1 MLRSPI
7 EILLSLPAVF
17 LAMSFHEF
25 AHAWTADRMGDP
37 TPRNHGRLTLDPL
50 VHIDWIGLIV
60 FILFGYG
67 WAKPVKVNPS
77 NFRNKKWG
85 DILVSFSGPLANL
98 FLAVIGALLYA
109 LLVRFP
115 GYSKTVDIILGIMN
129 YIIYLNIVF
138 CLLNLIPIP
147 PFDGY
152 RVIKNLLFRVNIRFF
167 MKLEQ
172 FSIYILFAFVLLGL
186 FDLLISRPTFLIYQF
201 LVYSG
206 FELIA
211 LFF

>member
-50 VHIDWIGLIV
+50 AHVDWIGLIL
-60 FILFGYG
+60 FALFGYG
-67 WAKPVKVNPS
+67 WAKPVRVNPS
-77 NFRNKKWG
+77 NFRNKRKG
-85 DILVSFSGPLANL
+85 DILISISGPLANL
-98 FLAVIGALLYA
+98 FLALLAALLYA
-109 LLVRFP
+109 FLAQFP
-115 GYSKTVDIILGIMN
+115 RYSKTMDMVLSMVN
-129 YIIYLNIVF
+129 YVVYLNIVF

-152 RVIKNLLFRVNIRFF
+152 RVVKNLLFRVNIGFF

-172 FSIYILFAFVLLGL
+172 FSTYILLAFILLGL
-186 FDLLISRPTFLIYQF
+186 FNIIISKPAFLIYQF
-201 LVYSG
+201 LIYSG
-206 FELIA
+206 LELMA